1 MKDSRRSH
9 FVTVTGVILMICAI
23 IGTLVSGGVFVF
35 VFSITAVNG
44 QDLSVA
50 ATEFADSED
59 IVPLAAF
66 ILRNLKALVAGS
78 FVTMVLWF
86 FTSAYL
92 LARKNWARRGTIV
105 FLILIV
111 VVNVSRVALAYSTRN
126 SMIAPPGIDPV
137 ALEQAATTA
146 LWNDILYLIA
156 ICGLCFWA
164 ALKLTTAEI
173 KREFT
178 QESI

>member
-66 ILRNLKALVAGS
+66 ILSESESPRCRVLRHHGALVLH
-78 FVTMVLWF
+78 FC
-86 FTSAYL
+86 L
-92 LARKNWARRGTIV
+92 LAGEEELGAPWNNRLSDPDCGGERQSRGFSLFDAQFHDCT
-105 FLILIV
+105 
-111 VVNVSRVALAYSTRN
+111 SRN
-126 SMIAPPGIDPV
+126 
-137 ALEQAATTA
+137 
-146 LWNDILYLIA
+146 
-156 ICGLCFWA
+156 
-164 ALKLTTAEI
+164 
-173 KREFT
+173 
-178 QESI
+178 